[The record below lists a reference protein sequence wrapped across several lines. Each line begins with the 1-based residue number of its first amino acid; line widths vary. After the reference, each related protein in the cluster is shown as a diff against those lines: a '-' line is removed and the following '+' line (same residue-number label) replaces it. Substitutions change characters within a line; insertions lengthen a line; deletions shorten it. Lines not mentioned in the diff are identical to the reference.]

1 MFGTNADRIDRD
13 VTLHPPATAE
23 IGDRMSKVRSAVR
36 DLANTIDELVPD
48 GREKSMAFT
57 ALIDET
63 LPHAIAGIARNQNAV
78 PA

>member
-13 VTLHPPATAE
+13 VTLHPPADPE
-23 IGDRMSKVRSAVR
+23 IGERMGKVRAAVKE
-36 DLANTIDELVPD
+36 LATTIDELVPD

-63 LPHAIAGIARNQNAV
+63 LHHAIAGIARNQDAR
-78 PA
+78 P